1 MTHRTQRGF
10 TLIELMIVVAILGLL
25 AAIAI
30 PAFSKYVRRSKTTE
44 AVMNIRRIFDGAV
57 KYYTED
63 HAARGTNAA
72 IPNQFPG
79 LGLDYGPAPGVNECC
94 GQEGDVCMPN
104 SNAWKHAVW
113 QGLDFAVSDPHRYW
127 YMFEPHGEGNESA
140 FTARASGN
148 LNCNQSFSTFE
159 RIGGV
164 TEAGEVTGAAGIYS
178 IRELE

>member
-1 MTHRTQRGF
+1 
-10 TLIELMIVVAILGLL
+10 
-25 AAIAI
+25 
-30 PAFSKYVRRSKTTE
+30 
-44 AVMNIRRIFDGAV
+44 
-57 KYYTED
+57 
-63 HAARGTNAA
+63 
-72 IPNQFPG
+72 
-79 LGLDYGPAPGVNECC
+79 
-94 GQEGDVCMPN
+94 MPN

-127 YMFEPHGEGNESA
+127 YMFEPHGAGNESA

-178 IRELE
+178 IRELEQLRRFLHSDVIDNDRVSLKTSYGAR